1 MRWPRLRATGAIR
14 ARRRGMK
21 AFAHKRLGL
30 VALTTTLVGAGLALS
45 ACGESAK
52 LPLSAGIG
60 PSPRLPQPEKRL
72 FPTVNIA
79 PAVGW
84 AGPGT
89 SGPMPRFA

>member
-1 MRWPRLRATGAIR
+1 
-14 ARRRGMK
+14 MK

-84 AGPGT
+84 AGAAMNV
-89 SGPMPRFA
+89 PMPRLA